1 LHFDLQD
8 IVNSLNLSEK
18 EQERLEGFIEM
29 DKLDWFKEVVS
40 LGTGESFGELAL
52 INEAPRAATITC
64 HKECYFAV
72 IGRAEYQ
79 RVLKKIQW
87 KDVQKKIEFFLQ
99 IPFFNHWTRTQINK
113 LIYLFS
119 EQNFLL
125 NQTVYN
131 QGDKVDMVYIVKEG
145 FFESLKVKKFINSA
159 ISEFETQNQKL
170 FIGPK
175 ETEAKTKKSSTMVYM

>member
-1 LHFDLQD
+1 
-8 IVNSLNLSEK
+8 
-18 EQERLEGFIEM
+18 M

-87 KDVQKKIEFFLQ
+87 KDVQKKIEFFLE

-131 QGDKVDMVYIVKEG
+131 QGDKIDMIYIVKEG
-145 FFESLKVKKFINSA
+145 FFESLKVKKFMNSA
-159 ISEFETQNQKL
+159 ISDFETQNQKL
-170 FIGPK
+170 YIGPK
-175 ETEAKTKKSSTMVYM
+175 ETEAKTKKSSTMAYM